1 MNRTTKEDLI
11 EALQKRFPKAW
22 FKDGA
27 DFGSGSDTAVWTGEG
42 SELNNGLP
50 MFNYYSERS
59 CYAEGFGAH
68 EQLCNFVEKHGY
80 YVECYDAGTFLI
92 YPN

>member
-1 MNRTTKEDLI
+1 MKTTTELI
-11 EALQKRFPKAW
+11 TLLEKRFPNAW
-22 FKDGA
+22 FKEGA
-27 DFGSGSDTAVWTGEG
+27 GFGNGYEKSVWTGEG
-42 SELNNGLP
+42 SMLNNGLP
-50 MFNYYSERS
+50 MFNYYSTKN
-59 CYAEGFGAH
+59 CYANGFGAH